1 MGILDGDIAVVT
13 KKVYDAALEAVS
25 QMLDDDSEIVT
36 IIFGEDLK
44 QKDADKLA
52 AAILAIDDDLEVE
65 IHDGQQPLYP
75 YLLAVE

>member
-1 MGILDGDIAVVT
+1 MTTL
-13 KKVYDAALEAVS
+13 KLS
-25 QMLDDDSEIVT
+25 QLFSEKI
-36 IIFGEDLK
+36 K

>member
-1 MGILDGDIAVVT
+1 
-13 KKVYDAALEAVS
+13 
-25 QMLDDDSEIVT
+25 MLDDDSEIVT